1 LDGRRSSIFFRSF
14 FIVIASPMFR
24 VLIAVFAIACVL
36 PLRAAGAEK
45 ASRPDESKE
54 AGPSGVT
61 SNDYLL
67 VAQDVI
73 RVEIYQEPDLKR
85 ELKISAEGMVE
96 LPLIGRVEL
105 KGKTVQQAEELIR
118 KLYDKD
124 YLVEPQINLSV
135 LEYAPRTVEV
145 FGAVNNPGVI
155 TFPKEETLTLTKAI
169 SLAGSF
175 SRLANTK
182 EVTVRRKLS
191 DGNSR
196 TFGPINVKDLTTS
209 GRTGKGDSDAE
220 NFPIQPGDVIYVP
233 ERII

>member
-1 LDGRRSSIFFRSF
+1 
-14 FIVIASPMFR
+14 MFR
-24 VLIAVFAIACVL
+24 ALILVFAIAAAL
-36 PLRAAGAEK
+36 PLRMAGAEK
-45 ASRPDESKE
+45 SARPEEYKSESASRE
-54 AGPSGVT
+54 AT
-61 SNDYLL
+61 SSDYLL

-145 FGAVNNPGVI
+145 FGAVNTPGVV
-155 TFPKEETLTLTKAI
+155 TFPKEEALTLTKAI

-182 EVTVRRKLS
+182 EVTVRRKMP
-191 DGNSR
+191 DGSSK
-196 TFGPINVKDLTTS
+196 TYGPINVKDLTTL
-209 GRTGKGDSDAE
+209 GRTGRGDSDAE